1 MTTDAI
7 SASQVL
13 EQAERETVRRLRRV
27 VEFRDEE
34 APGHIERVS
43 RYAETLARSLGLG
56 EDQPERI
63 GLAASL
69 HDAGKIALPDSIL
82 LAEGRLT
89 PHQRKVMQQHT
100 EVGYRLL
107 MGSEYPLLDVAAAI
121 AWTHHERF
129 DGTGYPR
136 GLCGEDIPLE
146 GRIVTLSDVF
156 DALTTDRSYRSALS
170 PETAFEVVR
179 RESGGHF
186 DPELV
191 QAFLAAEESVRQ
203 TMEHEYGS
211 SFLSDEARAA

>member
-1 MTTDAI
+1 
-7 SASQVL
+7 
-13 EQAERETVRRLRRV
+13 LRRV

-43 RYAETLARSLGLG
+43 RYADTIARSLDLG
-56 EDQPERI
+56 EDYAERI
-63 GLAASL
+63 GLAATL

-82 LAEGRLT
+82 LAQGRLT

-107 MGSEYPLLDVAAAI
+107 VGSDYPLLDIAATI
-121 AWTHHERF
+121 AWTHHEKF

-136 GLCGEDIPLE
+136 GLCGDEIPLE

-156 DALTTDRSYRSALS
+156 DALTTERAYRSALS

-179 RESGGHF
+179 REGGGHF
-186 DPELV
+186 DPEVV
-191 QAFLAAEESVRQ
+191 QRFLAAESNIRR
-203 TMEHEYGS
+203 TMEHDYGS
-211 SFLSDEARAA
+211 SFLSEEVRAA